1 MYIILSTIEQTSK
14 DVYQLY
20 KFYTDFIFMKIF
32 LFNLHTTARI
42 FGDPH
47 LVTLDGYKFTFNGFG
62 EFILIKSFDES
73 LTIQVRMTEPSTN
86 NASNQTLAGS
96 GTVISAIVAKH
107 IDSDTVQFELIDKRL
122 VAIVN
127 GDEVDFS
134 EISELKFTNLTVT
147 DKGNRTLSAVL
158 AAGVTITVRENN
170 NILSDLALTIS
181 DNYYRNTHG
190 LLGNYNGDKED
201 DLRPSN
207 GSTSLPLNATLEEIH
222 YQFGLTCKDIHFIQY
237 H

>member
-1 MYIILSTIEQTSK
+1 MPTLCITQVSQTSK
-14 DVYQLY
+14 NVHQLSKPY
-20 KFYTDFIFMKIF
+20 IYFIFIESIF
-32 LFNLHTTARI
+32 IYLYTTARI

-62 EFILIKSFDES
+62 EFILVESLDRS
-73 LTIQVRMTEPSTN
+73 LTIQIRMTEPPTN
-86 NASNQTLAGS
+86 NASNQTLTGS

-107 IDSDTVQFELIDKRL
+107 INSDAVQFELIDDRL

-127 GDEVDFS
+127 GDEVDF

-181 DNYYRNTHG
+181 DAYYRNTYG

-201 DLRPSN
+201 DLQPSN
-207 GSTSLPLNATLEEIH
+207 DNASLPLNATLEEIH
-222 YQFGLTCKDIHFIQY
+222 YQFGLTCKDIPFI
-237 H
+237 